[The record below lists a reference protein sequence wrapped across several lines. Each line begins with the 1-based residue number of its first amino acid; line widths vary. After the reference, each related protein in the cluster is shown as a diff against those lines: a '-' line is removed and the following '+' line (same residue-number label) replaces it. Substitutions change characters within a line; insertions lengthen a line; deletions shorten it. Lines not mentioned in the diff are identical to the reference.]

1 MDTAELF
8 SLSGKVALVTGTRAG
23 LGQAIAVGLAS
34 AGAEV
39 VLHGHHD
46 DLDETEA
53 LVAAAGGTSRRW
65 IADLSSPQDLGGLAA
80 DLLALTQVDIL
91 VNNAATFIRD
101 SAVDL
106 SFERWREVQAVNLD
120 SVWLLC
126 QQFGGPMI
134 ERRSGKIINVSSLA
148 GLQGPLRRSAY
159 AAAKHAVIGLTRSLS
174 SEWAGDGVQV
184 NALIPGYFHTGRPS
198 PAFEDPVVQARI
210 PAGRFG
216 EPEDIVGSAIFL
228 AARAS
233 DYITGHL
240 LIVDGGWYAR

>member
-1 MDTAELF
+1 MATSDLF

-34 AGAEV
+34 AGADV

-46 DLDETEA
+46 DLAETEA
-53 LVAAAGGTSRRW
+53 LVAAAGGKSRRW
-65 IADLSSPQDLGGLAA
+65 IADLSRPQDLDRLTAE
-80 DLLALTQVDIL
+80 LLTQTHVDIL
-91 VNNAATFIRD
+91 VNNAATFIREP
-101 SAVDL
+101 AVDL
-106 SFERWREVQAVNLD
+106 TFERWRQVQAVNLD
-120 SVWLLC
+120 SVWVLC
-126 QQFGGPMI
+126 QRFGVPMI
-134 ERRSGKIINVSSLA
+134 ERGAGKIINVSSLA
-148 GLQGPLRRSAY
+148 GLQGPVRRSAY

-198 PAFEDPVVQARI
+198 PAFEDPVVKARI

-216 EPEDIVGSAIFL
+216 EPEDIAGSAIFL
-228 AARAS
+228 ASKAS